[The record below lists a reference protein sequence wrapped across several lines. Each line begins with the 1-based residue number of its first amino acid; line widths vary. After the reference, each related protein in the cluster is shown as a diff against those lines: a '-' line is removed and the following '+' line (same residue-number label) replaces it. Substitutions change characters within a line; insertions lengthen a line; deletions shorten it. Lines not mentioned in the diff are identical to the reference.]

1 MTAGLSR
8 NTVRVLG
15 RLLTLLALA
24 LLGGLLVLTGP
35 LDNRE
40 SAAMLLG
47 FLLLA
52 AFLAGEVARGVY
64 LPRITGYL
72 VIGILFGPSLL
83 ALLPSE
89 TVSGFQLINELALSV
104 IALQAGGELQ
114 MSRLRPRLLRIG
126 ALAVVTISLTMIG
139 VVVVVYLGRGLFPFL
154 DGRPDLSVLAV
165 ALVFGVVSVALSPA
179 ATIAVLTEIRARG
192 TLGDTV
198 LSVSVLVDVVIL
210 VLIAVLVPT
219 AVVMTDPSRGFD
231 FAHLREI
238 GVAILVSLAA
248 GAVIGGLLLIY
259 IHRVGLQLLLV
270 VLAAAYGVV
279 ELAHVVGLPS
289 ESYILMSMS
298 AGFVVGNLSRYGE
311 RFLEAIEFVS
321 VPIYAL
327 FFAVAGASLD
337 LGVIPG
343 VWEGSLLLIAAR
355 TICLAAGARLSTAI
369 VADSPV
375 IRRYAWL
382 GMISQAGVAL
392 GLASIVQARFEWGGD
407 VAAIVVAMIAVN
419 QLVGP
424 PLFRFSLVQ
433 AGEAMRRPSRIPAL
447 DAEQPIT

>member
-1 MTAGLSR
+1 MAAAPGR
-8 NTVRVLG
+8 NTLRVLG

-24 LLGGLLVLTGP
+24 LIGGLLAQTGP
-35 LDNRE
+35 LGGRQ

-52 AFLAGEVARGVY
+52 AFLAGEIARGVY

-83 ALLPSE
+83 GLVPES
-89 TVSGFQLINELALSV
+89 TVSGFQLIDALALSV
-104 IALQAGGELQ
+104 IALQAGGELR

-126 ALAVVTISLTMIG
+126 TLAVVTICLTMLG
-139 VVVVVYLGRGLFPFL
+139 VMVTVYVGRSLFPFL
-154 DGRPDLSVLAV
+154 DGRPDMTVLAV
-165 ALVFGVVSVALSPA
+165 ALIFGVVSVALSPA

-192 TLGDTV
+192 VLSDTV

-219 AVVMTDPSRGFD
+219 AVALTDPSTGFD
-231 FAHLREI
+231 VGHLREI
-238 GVAILVSLAA
+238 GVAILVSLAV
-248 GAVIGGLLLIY
+248 GAVIGGLLIIY
-259 IHRVGLQLLLV
+259 IHRVGLQLLLL

-279 ELAHVVGLPS
+279 ELAHVVGLPE

-298 AGFVVGNLSRYGE
+298 AGFVVGNLSRHGE

-327 FFAVAGASLD
+327 FFAVAGAALD
-337 LGVIPG
+337 LSVMPR
-343 VWEGSLLLIAAR
+343 VWAASLLLLAAR
-355 TICLAAGARLSTAI
+355 TVCLAAGARLSSA
-369 VADSPV
+369 VVGDSPV

-392 GLASIVQARFEWGGD
+392 GLASIVQDRFEWGVPVG
-407 VAAIVVAMIAVN
+407 AIVVAMIAVN

-424 PLFRFSLVQ
+424 PLFRFALVK
-433 AGEAMRRPSRIPAL
+433 AGEAMRRPSRLSIP
-447 DAEQPIT
+447 DTEQPVT